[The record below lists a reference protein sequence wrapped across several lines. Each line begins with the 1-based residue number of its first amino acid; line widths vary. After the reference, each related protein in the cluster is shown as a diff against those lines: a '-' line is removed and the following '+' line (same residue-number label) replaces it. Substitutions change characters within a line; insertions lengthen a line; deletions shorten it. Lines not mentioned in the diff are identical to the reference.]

1 MLERTT
7 CLLLLLAITAGCDD
21 RRGTPEDAGPPDAA
35 PPSEDASPPD
45 AATPDAG
52 PVACADA
59 LAERTVAID
68 PEGPDTQIHPVVRWD
83 GEALWV
89 VYVRPE
95 PGGGDFDVWATRL
108 GCDGAPRVAPF
119 LVQESPEGNDID
131 PELVVSGDRV
141 LVAWQ
146 TDDGTG
152 GTDNLQIRYRVLD
165 RDGAPVSG
173 DRVLRTVRAGEPV
186 TDNHMMPKLAVAP
199 DGGFLVAGIR
209 ASDVGRFAVFV
220 QPLDRD
226 GALVGE
232 ALEPGPEAM
241 ITQSAPSIAVAAD
254 GAIWLAYDRA
264 PDEGATEVWLWET
277 TGAPAL
283 ALEGLTG
290 ASGADLV
297 AIDGGVYLAF
307 AGETPAGNDL
317 RLLQVGGAEAALVG
331 VPRRTETAP
340 RWAPAPDG
348 RLGLAYFRQ
357 VRGFTM
363 ELLVAPVT
371 AGDPPEA
378 GEEQLVHDAAPAY
391 QPALTH
397 VEGDYWFASWAEGA
411 SPAFRLRGAFLR
423 L

>member
-7 CLLLLLAITAGCDD
+7 CLLLLLSITAGCDD

-173 DRVLRTVRAGEPV
+173 DRLLRTVRAGEPV

-220 QPLDRD
+220 QPLHRD

-357 VRGFTM
+357 VR
-363 ELLVAPVT
+363 
-371 AGDPPEA
+371 
-378 GEEQLVHDAAPAY
+378 APAY